1 MKVNALINS
10 IFTRGQ
16 RHQQIS
22 FVENEKLLSGK
33 VSRQRMLKK
42 PQDIQ

>member
-16 RHQQIS
+16 GYQQKS
-22 FVENEKLLSGK
+22 FLEDEKLLSGK
-33 VSRQRMLKK
+33 VSRQRMVKK
-42 PQDIQ
+42 PEDIQ